1 MINPADNRQW
11 YFYTP
16 SEVAAAR
23 DILRAKR
30 GRTANAPKGDGRT
43 TARSTGE
50 LCQPFEEVWDK
61 WAAKV
66 MTWYGRFCQLLRRY
80 ARIMGGAA
88 LAQVAIWKNLKS
100 GYSVPRMLR
109 DEQDKINRA
118 HKGLKKW
125 IQNPPQDR
133 DDRARH
139 GSAITP
145 ANPKTNKH
153 THRQQI
159 INTTARL
166 QTAAN
171 V

>member
-1 MINPADNRQW
+1 MNNPADNRAH

-50 LCQPFEEVWDK
+50 LMQPFEQVWDK
-61 WAAKV
+61 WASKV

-80 ARIMGGAA
+80 ARIMGGVA
-88 LAQVAIWKNLKS
+88 LAQVAIWKNIKS

-118 HKGLKKW
+118 HKALKHW
-125 IQNPPQDR
+125 IK
-133 DDRARH
+133 
-139 GSAITP
+139 TP
-145 ANPKTNKH
+145 AVSWDGNPTTPINPKTNKH
-153 THRQQI
+153 TRRAQI
-159 INTTARL
+159 IRTTNNL
-166 QTAAN
+166 QTAATW
-171 V
+171 